1 MVEGDPGNTAENE
14 AEQETSPARKA
25 LYLAVL
31 AFAVVGGWLAL
42 TAGEE
47 YTVTGQFENASQLV
61 PGNEVLVGGV
71 NAGSVKSIELGDD
84 GQALVKFTVNDEF
97 APLRRGTVATVRSF
111 SLSGVA
117 NRQVQLTLPPES
129 QAGPEMEPGSMLSQS
144 ETVSEVD
151 LDEIFNTLD
160 EETVAD
166 FKRVIRGF
174 EISYD
179 GVSKQAN
186 KGVRYFNP
194 FLSTSRRLFSELT
207 FDQRSFERLIVD
219 TAKLSGALAER
230 APDISALIGNLDQ
243 MMNAIGRQKL
253 ALAEAISKFPDFMRN
268 ANTTFVN
275 LRAALDDTDPLV
287 EASKPAVRELGPFMA
302 KLRLAVRDAVP
313 TIRDLDQIV
322 RRRGSANDLV
332 ELTRSQVGL
341 ARRAIGSGSPDC
353 GGGDLSDPAN
363 GAGDDDFTQGAFGES
378 VCALTN
384 GNTNLAQF
392 RPYTPELVGWFDDF
406 SHPGTIDAL
415 GGIGRIGTSFN
426 QFTFSTPGVPNIGLP
441 ISPEDVISGG
451 LIQTDLDDKC
461 PGAQERP
468 IPPGIG
474 DGGNPFTDGGNVD
487 CDETDLLR
495 EP

>member
-1 MVEGDPGNTAENE
+1 VLLALVLGGAFL
-14 AEQETSPARKA
+14 
-25 LYLAVL
+25 LYLL
-31 AFAVVGGWLAL
+31 FRGGD
-42 TAGEE
+42 EP
-47 YTVTGQFENASQLV
+47 YTVTGEFENASQLV
-61 PGNEVLVGGV
+61 PGNEVVIGGV
-71 NAGSVKSIELGDD
+71 AAGTVKSIEMGDD

-111 SLSGVA
+111 SLSGIA
-117 NRQVQLTLPPES
+117 NRQLQLTLPPDSE
-129 QAGPEMEPGSMLSQS
+129 AGEEIPEKGMLSQS

-179 GVSKQAN
+179 GVSKEAN
-186 KGVRYFNP
+186 RGVRYFNP
-194 FLSTSRRLFSELT
+194 FLSTSRRLFAELT

-230 APDISALIGNLDQ
+230 APDISALIGNLDV

-253 ALAEAISKFPDFMRN
+253 ALAEAISKLPDFMRN

-287 EASKPAVRELGPFMA
+287 EASKPAVRELRPFMA
-302 KLRLAVRDAVP
+302 KLRLAVSDAVP

-322 RRRGSANDLV
+322 RRPGSANDLV

-341 ARRAIGSGSPDC
+341 ARRAIGSGPPDC

-384 GNTNLAQF
+384 GNANLAHF

-441 ISPEDVISGG
+441 QTFAE
-451 LIQTDLDDKC
+451 LIAAGVVDTDLDDKC
-461 PGAQERP
+461 PGAEERP